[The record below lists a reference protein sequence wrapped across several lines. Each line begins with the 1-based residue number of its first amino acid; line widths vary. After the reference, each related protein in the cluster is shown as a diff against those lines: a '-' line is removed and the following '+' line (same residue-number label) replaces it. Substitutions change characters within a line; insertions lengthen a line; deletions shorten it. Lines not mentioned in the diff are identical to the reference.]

1 VKWDVPKV
9 PPSRHPFRDSVV
21 SYGLLALV
29 SVLVGGITGG
39 GWMRTVL
46 AAAAFFV
53 AETAW
58 CWLRSGRRHE
68 DERVR

>member
-1 VKWDVPKV
+1 MKWDVPKV
-9 PPSRHPFRDSVV
+9 PPSRHPFRDSVA

-29 SVLVGGITGG
+29 IMLVGGITGG

-53 AETAW
+53 AAAAW
-58 CWLRSGRRHE
+58 SGWRSGRRRE
-68 DERVR
+68 DEGVR